1 MGWGSVPKEGGE
13 PLMLLNQILDE
24 AKKQFVAKVPAD
36 VHTEIFR
43 LIREQ
48 QQSGIVY
55 GLKEEQKAKDFTLN
69 NSVGVPVNLFE
80 QLSNGPV
87 VLTFY
92 RGGWCPFCNIQL
104 RAYQNILLEIEALG
118 GQLIALSPQS
128 PDNTLSQQEKE
139 DLRFQVLSDTNGLA
153 AAFYNVLFDV
163 PSYIQEIMTN
173 KLKRNLAEYNATD
186 RWILPIPSTFIIDKS
201 GVIRSAYVNPDFMK
215 RLEPQDIL
223 DQLKEL

>member
-1 MGWGSVPKEGGE
+1 
-13 PLMLLNQILDE
+13 MLLNQILDE
-24 AKKQFVAKVPAD
+24 AKKQFVTKTSAD
-36 VHTEIFR
+36 VQAGIFR

-48 QQSGIVY
+48 QQSGMVY
-55 GLKEEQKAKDFTLN
+55 GLQEGQQAKDFTLN
-69 NSVGVPVNLFE
+69 NSAGVPVNLFE

-104 RAYQNILLEIEALG
+104 RAYQNILPEIEALG
-118 GQLIALSPQS
+118 GQLIAVSPQS

-139 DLRFQVLSDTNGLA
+139 GLRFQVLSDTNGLA
-153 AAFYNVLFDV
+153 AAFYKVLFDV
-163 PSYIQEIMTN
+163 PLYIQEIMTN
-173 KLKRNLAEYNATD
+173 QLKLNMAEYNATN
-186 RWILPIPSTFIIDKS
+186 RWILPIPSTFLIDES

-223 DQLKEL
+223 DQLKKL